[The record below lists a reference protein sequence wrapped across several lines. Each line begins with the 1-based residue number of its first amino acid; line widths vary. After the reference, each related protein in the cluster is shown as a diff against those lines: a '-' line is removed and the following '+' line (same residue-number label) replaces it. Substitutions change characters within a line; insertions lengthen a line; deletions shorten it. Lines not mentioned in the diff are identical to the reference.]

1 MGDSYLVCAQFKCEK
16 KEKTKVT
23 MCSKMLSV
31 ISKMSTNLTVGDI
44 NIGFSQDISII
55 FELLILGVLLSFFGI
70 MGLVGNFLSILVL
83 TRRQMKGS
91 TNFILMG
98 LAYSDL
104 ILIISR

>member
-1 MGDSYLVCAQFKCEK
+1 MRYARKSSAKK
-16 KEKTKVT
+16 KEKTEVT
-23 MCSKMLSV
+23 MRSRMLSV